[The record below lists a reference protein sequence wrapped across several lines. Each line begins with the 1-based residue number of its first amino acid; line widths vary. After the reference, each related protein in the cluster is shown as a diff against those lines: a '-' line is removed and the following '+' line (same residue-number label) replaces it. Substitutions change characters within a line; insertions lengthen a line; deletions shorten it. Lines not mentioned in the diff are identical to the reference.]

1 MDKFDRIFSLNKYI
15 HNRRRA
21 VKLEEI
27 CEYLEC
33 SRSTARRII
42 EAYRDYLFAP
52 LIYDHAERGYRL
64 ADAEQ
69 GVYELPGLWFNDS
82 ELFALLLSH
91 RLLTDIQP
99 GLLQEQIQPI
109 RTRIEKL
116 LTNRKLG
123 GGDLDKRIRILQIAS
138 RPADL
143 EKFRIITSAVTQQK
157 RIRILYHGRQRDK
170 TTEREISPQRIVYY
184 RDNWYLDGWCHLRNS
199 LRTFSID
206 RVHPVCTLDAPFKE
220 MSDEEL
226 DTLLTTSYGI
236 FAGPADQIARL
247 KFTPAAAKWVADE
260 HWHPDQK
267 TKTLKDGSL
276 ELHIPYNNPTELIRD
291 ILKYGPEVKVISP
304 ASLKNT
310 VSETLKTAYEQY

>member
-21 VKLEEI
+21 VTLDEI

-33 SRSTARRII
+33 SKSTAKRII

-52 LIYDHAERGYRL
+52 FIYDREARGYRL
-64 ADAEQ
+64 LDSEQ
-69 GVYELPGLWFNDS
+69 GPYELPGLWFNDS
-82 ELFALLLSH
+82 ELFGLLLSH
-91 RLLTDIQP
+91 KLLTGIQP
-99 GLLQEQIQPI
+99 GLLNEHISPI
-109 RTRIEKL
+109 RSRIEQL
-116 LTNRKLG
+116 LLNRKLG
-123 GGDLDKRIRILQIAS
+123 GGELDKRIRILQMAS

-143 EKFRIITSAVTQQK
+143 KQFQMIASAVVQRK
-157 RIRILYHGRQRDK
+157 RIRILYHGRQKDK
-170 TTEREISPQRIVYY
+170 TTERDISPQRIIYY
-184 RDNWYLDGWCHLRNS
+184 RDNWYLDGWCHARNS

-206 RVHPVCTLDAPFKE
+206 RVHPVCTLDDPIRE

-226 DTLLTTSYGI
+226 DALLTTSYGI
-236 FAGPADQIARL
+236 FAGTADHIARL
-247 KFTPAAAKWVADE
+247 RFTPAAAKWVADE

-267 TKTLKDGSL
+267 TKILNDGSL
-276 ELHIPYNNPTELIRD
+276 DLQIPYNNPTELIRD

-310 VSETLKTAYEQY
+310 VSKTLKTAYEQY